1 MKFFVRM
8 LIKHIHAQFI
18 ILVTLLVSLGCSDK
32 LSYLDS
38 YSDEYTNEFHADPND
53 TISFYLENNH
63 PALINLKKRA
73 HQIADIK
80 WTTLGDVPSLAG
92 VYPAGHTYTGI
103 PYSSV
108 KELNKYVGQDVSFYT
123 FMSAVNN
130 PRSVLYTERVSE
142 YPYNGV
148 NCASYYGSVCSMT
161 INFALGFDRPYQ
173 SRMYG
178 SLPFIKRVVDQNFK
192 SLRPGDIIWKEGHVL
207 LVIDVGRDEI
217 DMVER
222 IEILENAGYC
232 AFIKSYTL
240 SEFEQRWE
248 GVDWIMYRN
257 VELYKL
263 TDESRHYV
271 IPEDEYVES
280 ITFNS
285 DLSLDRGDKVTY
297 REGETVKVNILSS
310 DYSTL
315 ELYKSGELIGSQTYT
330 DTPDISF
337 PNLRYGKYQ
346 VRLSGNGRYSAPI
359 FFEILQTET
368 SVQVEDRLIT
378 VRFHS
383 DNAIPEYVLFCNE
396 RGSIYFIS
404 DISPEEKLKGY
415 KTIKVSADL
424 NGRYVKVF
432 YRGEYGRVSNYMIP
446 L

>member
-18 ILVTLLVSLGCSDK
+18 ILVTLLGSLGCSDK

-53 TISFYLENNH
+53 TISSYLDNNH

-80 WTTLGDVPSLAG
+80 WNTLGDVPSLAG
-92 VYPAGHTYTGI
+92 VYPAGQTYTGI

-161 INFALGFDRPYQ
+161 INYALGFDRPYITK
-173 SRMYG
+173 MYG
-178 SLPFIKRVVDQNFK
+178 ALPFIKRISDQNFR
-192 SLRPGDIIWKEGHVL
+192 SLRSGDIIWKEGHVL
-207 LVIDVGRDEI
+207 LVIGVLRD
-217 DMVER
+217 DTGFVTN
-222 IEILENAGYC
+222 IEVLENNRYC

-240 SEFEQRWE
+240 NEFEKMWE
-248 GVDWIMYRN
+248 GIDWVIYRN

-263 TDESRHYV
+263 ADESGLYV
-271 IPEDEYVES
+271 IPEDEYIEKV
-280 ITFNS
+280 TFNY

-297 REGETVKVNILSS
+297 REGEVVTVNILSP
-310 DYSTL
+310 DYSVL
-315 ELYKSGELIGSQTYT
+315 ELYKSGKLYDRKTFT

-337 PNLRYGKYQ
+337 PNLPYGRYQ
-346 VRLSGNGRYSAPI
+346 VMLNNNGRYSNPVY
-359 FFEILQTET
+359 FEILQTDT
-368 SVQVEDRLIT
+368 SVRVEDGLIT
-378 VRFHS
+378 VSFHS
-383 DNAIPEYVLFCNE
+383 DNATPEFMLFCTE
-396 RGSIYFIS
+396 KGSISFIS
-404 DISPEEKLKGY
+404 DISNNEKLKGH

-424 NGRYVKVF
+424 DGRYVKVF
-432 YRGEYGRVSNYMIP
+432 YRGTYGRVSNHIIK